1 MIMDNMKYKKYILTI
16 LICLICGMAITFISS
31 KLLGEPPHERAYA
44 VIPQHQPPQKTTLD
58 TVVDDT
64 LNIILESGFAGA
76 ITLLLGFYIVR
87 TDKLNRKEHAD
98 NFQRF
103 TDLSTESNIQL
114 SAINTRLENLER
126 EAEQQK
132 SLSTMQMF
140 QQKT

>member
-1 MIMDNMKYKKYILTI
+1 MKYKKFI
-16 LICLICGMAITFISS
+16 LIFLISIFCGLSITLISS

-44 VIPQHQPPQKTTLD
+44 VISQQPPQKTTLD

-103 TDLSTESNIQL
+103 ATLSQESNIQL

-140 QQKT
+140 QSKT

>member
-1 MIMDNMKYKKYILTI
+1 MKKLLITI
-16 LICLICGMAITFISS
+16 SICLICGLLITFISS
-31 KLLGEPPHERAYA
+31 KLLGEPPHVEYHY
-44 VIPQHQPPQKTTLD
+44 VQKNLHSQQQPPKKTSLD
-58 TVVDDT
+58 SILEDT

-103 TDLSTESNIQL
+103 TTLSQECNIQL

-126 EAEQQK
+126 EAESQK
-132 SLSTMQMF
+132 SLNTMQMF
-140 QQKT
+140 QNKT

>member
-1 MIMDNMKYKKYILTI
+1 MDNMKYKKYILTI
-16 LICLICGMAITFISS
+16 LICLICGIAITFISS

-44 VIPQHQPPQKTTLD
+44 VIPQHQPPQKTSLD
-58 TVVDDT
+58 SLLEDT
-64 LNIILESGFAGA
+64 ISIILESGFAGA
-76 ITLLLGFYIVR
+76 ITLLLGLYIVR

-98 NFQRF
+98 NFKRF

-132 SLSTMQMF
+132 SLNTMQML
-140 QQKT
+140 QSKT

>member
-1 MIMDNMKYKKYILTI
+1 MKKLVITI
-16 LICLICGMAITFISS
+16 SICLFCGMAITFISS

-44 VIPQHQPPQKTTLD
+44 VIPQQAPQKTTLD

-98 NFQRF
+98 NFKRF

-126 EAEQQK
+126 EAESQK

-140 QQKT
+140 QNKT

>member
-1 MIMDNMKYKKYILTI
+1 MK
-16 LICLICGMAITFISS
+16 
-31 KLLGEPPHERAYA
+31 KLLLVVLISIFCGLALTSLTQGEPPHERSYMISPSVLHNAE
-44 VIPQHQPPQKTTLD
+44 QKKSTID
-58 TVVDDT
+58 TVIEDT

-98 NFQRF
+98 NFKRF

-126 EAEQQK
+126 EAESQK

-140 QQKT
+140 QNKT

>member
-1 MIMDNMKYKKYILTI
+1 MKYKKFIVTI
-16 LICLICGMAITFISS
+16 LISIFCGLAITFISS

-44 VIPQHQPPQKTTLD
+44 VIPQQPPQKTSLD
-58 TVVDDT
+58 SVLEDT
-64 LNIILESGFAGA
+64 INIILESGFAGA

-126 EAEQQK
+126 EAESQK
-132 SLSTMQMF
+132 SLNTMQMF
-140 QQKT
+140 QNKT

>member
-1 MIMDNMKYKKYILTI
+1 MKKLVITI
-16 LICLICGMAITFISS
+16 SICLFCGMAITFISS

-44 VIPQHQPPQKTTLD
+44 VIPQQAPQKTTLD

-103 TDLSTESNIQL
+103 TTLSQECNIQL

-140 QQKT
+140 QSKT

>member
-1 MIMDNMKYKKYILTI
+1 MDNMKYKKYILTI
-16 LICLICGMAITFISS
+16 LICLICGIAITFISS

-44 VIPQHQPPQKTTLD
+44 VIPQHQPPQKTSLD
-58 TVVDDT
+58 SLLEDT
-64 LNIILESGFAGA
+64 ISIILESGFAGA
-76 ITLLLGFYIVR
+76 ITLLLGLYIVR

-98 NFQRF
+98 NFKRF

-132 SLSTMQMF
+132 SLSTMQML
-140 QQKT
+140 QSKT

>member
-1 MIMDNMKYKKYILTI
+1 MKYKKYILTI
-16 LICLICGMAITFISS
+16 LICLICGIAITFISS

-44 VIPQHQPPQKTTLD
+44 VIPQHQPPQKTSLD
-58 TVVDDT
+58 SLLEDT
-64 LNIILESGFAGA
+64 ISIILESGFAGA
-76 ITLLLGFYIVR
+76 ITLLLGLYIVR

-98 NFQRF
+98 NFKRF

-132 SLSTMQMF
+132 SLSTMQML
-140 QQKT
+140 QSKT